1 MNDEN
6 NYGSALGDLE
16 YTSPA
21 PKKEAPNVTAPV
33 LDDIEY
39 VAPAKKKGGPT
50 GVNAL
55 VLDDM
60 DAYVPPVSQKKGA
73 PTGVSAPV
81 LDDMD
86 AYVPPVSQKKGVP
99 TGVSAPVLDDNATP
113 YVSQKN
119 DEDDDILIM
128 TDEEIIETF
137 TSAQLETYNNL
148 PDANKRKV
156 IELMRK
162 QLGAEAPPEP
172 VEEVTAPVLDDDNYI
187 PPSEPEKKEVPKPTE
202 PISAPVLDDEPE
214 PPKYTPKFVDEDL
227 EKAKREG
234 AKQAVS
240 SQLVSDQKDSKE
252 SLRMMLELK
261 EERRREEAKKGF
273 KFVIIIAILGIIG
286 AVAFYLLYSGS
297 LGLDY
302 KDGIDGIAGVIKDS
316 ALYISIAMGMTSVV
330 LISGVGFFKSLAS
343 LVFLISGIAQIF
355 PGSVMIPQHEG
366 SMGLTVILYAVSI
379 ICTIGVFVS
388 LSAIESVSLFFKKE
402 LK

>member
-6 NYGSALGDLE
+6 NYGSALDNLE

-21 PKKEAPNVTAPV
+21 PKKDVPNVTAPV

-55 VLDDM
+55 ILDDM
-60 DAYVPPVSQKKGA
+60 DAYVPPISKKKGA
-73 PTGVSAPV
+73 PTGVSVPV

-113 YVSQKN
+113 YVSQKS

-137 TSAQLETYNNL
+137 TSSQLETYNNL

-172 VEEVTAPVLDDDNYI
+172 IEEVTAPILDEDNYI
-187 PPSEPEKKEVPKPTE
+187 TPSKPEKKEVPKPAE

-273 KFVIIIAILGIIG
+273 KFVIIIAVLGIIG

-297 LGLDY
+297 LGLTY
-302 KDGIDGIAGVIKDS
+302 KDGINGIAGVIKNS